1 MTSRNLNSY
10 RSLRTLAVNSQV
22 YHYFS
27 LAAFTENSGLDIS
40 RLPYSLKI
48 LLENLLRREDGVIVK
63 KEDID
68 AVALWDAH
76 AATEKELQFM
86 PARILLQDFTGVPAI
101 ADLAAMRSAL
111 ERLGGR
117 AASINP
123 IQPADL
129 VIDHSVQVDH
139 YGTDSSLNT
148 NSSLEFERNHER
160 YQFLRWGQAAFKNF
174 RVVPPETG
182 ICHQVN
188 LEYLSQVAMVTQVMG
203 ENWVFP
209 DTLVGTDS
217 HTTMINGLGVVGWG
231 VGGIEAEAAMLG
243 QPCSMLIP
251 KVVGFRLTGALR
263 PGTTATDLVLTITQ
277 MLRKKGVVGKF
288 VEFFGPGSASLNI
301 ADRATIGNMAPEYG
315 ATIGVFPVDEQTI
328 TYLRLTGRES
338 IAPLVEAYYRQQG
351 LWRSS
356 NQPEP
361 VFSDTLELDLADIE
375 PSLAG
380 PTRPMDRV
388 RLKDARSSFRK
399 QLVTLKQRD
408 TAALDKDTL
417 DRWLGEGGSPMTV
430 TPELMKINPDQGLGS
445 LGDCVPLRQP
455 DGTAYNLCHGSIVI
469 AAITSCT
476 NTSNPS
482 VMIAAGLLARNAV
495 RRGLQARPWVKSSL
509 APGSKVVTDYLL
521 AAGLTP
527 YLEALRFHLVG
538 YGCTTCIGNS
548 GPLAEHIVKAVVDG
562 ELSVAAVLSGNRN
575 FEGRINGYVRANY
588 LASPP
593 LVIAY
598 ALAGNINID
607 LTCDPLGTDP
617 NGEPVYLREIWPNDQ
632 EVAHLVDSCVVPES
646 FISNYADVFRGDEH
660 WNALKVPTGEL
671 YQWQE
676 TSSYI
681 KEPPFFIDLQA
692 APAQVTDI
700 LGARVLALFGD
711 SITTDHISP
720 AGSIGRETPAG
731 RYLVSLGIKPADFNS
746 YGSRRGNHEVMVRGT
761 FANIRIKNQL
771 VPGVEGGVTR
781 YFRRGTNEGEQ
792 MSIFDAAMQYRQTET
807 PLIVI
812 AGKEYGT
819 GSSRDWAAK
828 GTNLLGV
835 RAVIAES
842 FERIHRSNLV
852 GMGILPLQ
860 FMPGENCQSLGIVGT
875 ESFEIKTLATLVPG
889 QQLQVTT
896 TTTGGVEKLFYAQ
909 VRIDTSN
916 ELAYFQHGGILP
928 FVLRQFLK

>member
-1 MTSRNLNSY
+1 MTTRNPNSY
-10 RSLRTLAVNSQV
+10 NSMRTLTVDGKT
-22 YHYFS
+22 YHYHS
-27 LAAFTENSGLDIS
+27 LKAFAKNAALDIS

-63 KEDID
+63 KDDID

-76 AATEKELQFM
+76 AASEKELQFM
-86 PARILLQDFTGVPAI
+86 PARILLQDFTGVPAV
-101 ADLAAMRSAL
+101 ADLAAMRVAL
-111 ERLGGR
+111 KRLGGR
-117 AASINP
+117 ASRINP

-139 YGTDSSLNT
+139 YGSSLALGDNAA
-148 NSSLEFERNHER
+148 LEFERNHER

-188 LEYLSQVAMVTQVMG
+188 LEYLSQVAMVTQVKE

-251 KVVGFRLTGALR
+251 QVVGFRLTGALQ
-263 PGTTATDLVLTITQ
+263 PGATATDLVLTITQ

-288 VEFFGPGSASLNI
+288 VEFFGPGSASLNV

-315 ATIGVFPVDEQTI
+315 ATIGVFAVDEQTI
-328 TYLRLTGRES
+328 AYLRLTGRQS
-338 IAPLVEAYYRQQG
+338 TAALVEAYYRQQG
-351 LWRSS
+351 LWRGAD
-356 NQPEP
+356 QPEP
-361 VFSDTLELDLADIE
+361 IFSDTLELNLADVE
-375 PSLAG
+375 PSIAG

-388 RLKDARSSFRK
+388 RLKDARSSFRR
-399 QLVTLKQRD
+399 QLASLKQRETD
-408 TAALDKDTL
+408 ALDKDTL
-417 DRWLGEGGSPMTV
+417 NRWLGEGGSPV
-430 TPELMKINPDQGLGS
+430 TIAPELSAVHADKALGS

-455 DGTAYNLCHGSIVI
+455 DGTTYNLCHGSIVI

-495 RRGLQARPWVKSSL
+495 QRGLQVRPWVKTSL
-509 APGSKVVTDYLL
+509 APGSKVVSDYLL

-548 GPLAEHIVKAVVDG
+548 GPLADHIVKAVNEG
-562 ELSVAAVLSGNRN
+562 ELAVAAVLSGNRN
-575 FEGRINGYVRANY
+575 FEGRINSSVRANY

-593 LVIAY
+593 LVVAY
-598 ALAGNINID
+598 ALAGNININ
-607 LTCDPLGTDP
+607 LASDPLGLDP
-617 NGEPVYLREIWPNDQ
+617 NGEPVYLKDIWPEDL
-632 EVAHLVDSCVVPES
+632 EVASLVNSCVVPES
-646 FISNYADVFRGDEH
+646 FTRNYADVFRGDRH

-671 YQWQE
+671 YQWQND
-676 TSSYI
+676 SSYI
-681 KEPPFFIDLQA
+681 KQPPFFGELQA
-692 APAQVTDI
+692 APAPVTDI
-700 LGARVLALFGD
+700 AAARVLALLGD

-720 AGSIGRETPAG
+720 AGSIGKETPAG
-731 RYLVSLGIKPADFNS
+731 RYLVSLGIKPSDFNS
-746 YGSRRGNHEVMVRGT
+746 YGARRGNHEVMVRGT

-771 VPGVEGGVTR
+771 VPGVEGGVTVH
-781 YFRRGTNEGEQ
+781 FGKGDQEGEQ
-792 MSIFDAAMQYRQTET
+792 MSIFDAAMKYRKTAT
-807 PLIVI
+807 PLLVI

-860 FMPGENCQSLGIVGT
+860 FLAGESYRSLDITGA
-875 ESFEIKTLATLVPG
+875 ESFDIAGLANLAPG
-889 QQLQVTT
+889 QRLQVKINCADGAERAFT
-896 TTTGGVEKLFYAQ
+896 VQL
-909 VRIDTSN
+909 RIDTSN
-916 ELAYFQHGGILP
+916 ELAYFNHGGILP